1 MDHPNIIRLYEVFE
15 SDNSYQV
22 VMEYCN
28 GGSIIEFIKRRRVF
42 DENVIR
48 IILRQLIGCLNYL
61 HSLKIVHR
69 DIKLEN
75 IVFIDK
81 IRN

>member
-22 VMEYCN
+22 VTEYCK
-28 GGSIIEFIKRRRVF
+28 GGSIIEFIKRRKIF

-61 HSLKIVHR
+61 HNLKIVHR

-81 IRN
+81 IRD